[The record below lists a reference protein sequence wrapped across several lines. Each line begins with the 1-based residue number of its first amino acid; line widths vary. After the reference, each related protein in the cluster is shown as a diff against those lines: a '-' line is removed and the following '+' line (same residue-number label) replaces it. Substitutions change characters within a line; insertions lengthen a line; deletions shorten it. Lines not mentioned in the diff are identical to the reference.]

1 MDFLIRPI
9 QTGDGV
15 GINALR
21 RMPGVFENILGIP
34 SERIKRNEDF
44 ITNAGPNDHIF
55 VAVTKKEN
63 GEQLIIG
70 HIGLIV
76 ASNPRKRHS
85 ASFGLMVH
93 KDYQRIGVGNALLE
107 TIIDVS
113 DNWLKLVR
121 IELTVFVDNEK
132 AIKLYEKF
140 GFEKEGI
147 IRKGAIRNG
156 EYVDEM
162 LMSRIK
168 LG

>member
-1 MDFLIRPI
+1 MDFIIRPV
-9 QTGDGV
+9 QPGDGE

-21 RMPGVFENILGIP
+21 RMPGVFETILGIP

-44 ITNAGPNDHIF
+44 ITNAGPNDHVF
-55 VAVTKKEN
+55 VAVTTKEN

-70 HIGLIV
+70 HIGLHV
-76 ASNPRKRHS
+76 GANPRKRHS

-93 KDYQRIGVGNALLE
+93 KDYQGMGVGKALLK
-107 TIIDVS
+107 TIIDIA

-121 IELTVFVDNEK
+121 VDLTVYVDNEK
-132 AIKLYEKF
+132 AIKLYKKF

-147 IRKGAIRNG
+147 IRKGSIRNG
-156 EYVDEM
+156 EYVDEF

-168 LG
+168 L

>member
-1 MDFLIRPI
+1 MDFIIRPV
-9 QTGDGV
+9 QPGDGA

-21 RMPGVFENILGIP
+21 RMPGVFENILGFP

-55 VAVTKKEN
+55 VAVTTKEN

-70 HIGLIV
+70 NIGLNIK
-76 ASNPRKRHS
+76 SNPRERHR
-85 ASFGLMVH
+85 ASFGMMVH
-93 KDYQRIGVGNALLE
+93 KDYQGMGVGNALLE
-107 TIIDVS
+107 TIIDLA

-121 IELTVFVDNEK
+121 IELSVFIDNEK

-147 IRKGAIRNG
+147 IRKGSIRNG
-156 EYVDEM
+156 EYVDEFM
-162 LMSRIK
+162 MSRIR
-168 LG
+168 L